1 MDHAEYHS
9 QAGRWLFG
17 LAAVFQSKN
26 VFLQTSWALK
36 AKKNLHCK
44 DLGAEVH
51 GLSFTQVEE
60 LLEIVRRRNVF
71 VRHYADRSFYQ
82 ARMLEFANRTVIDF
96 RANGDPD
103 KVNDQAKVIAELL
116 EKACVLSTTPAFPRS
131 NLHRALAVTEHRR
144 EVVDLLMGQRFEVL
158 RSSSKRTRE
167 LKGLVIDA
175 TFIDRFK
182 KLGIESIV
190 KAAVEP
196 TQVGTRIREGL
207 NWLFE
212 SRLEPHVPAAIVKT
226 TIALESMLGGS
237 ASEPLRQTL
246 SERSA
251 FLLSAKPT
259 IRAEVSHC
267 IKLFY
272 DIRSAVVHGS
282 GKSKAKAID
291 RTLETIDR
299 LTLFILS
306 TLAANHA
313 QFNSFDAL
321 RIWCEECRWGTST
334 EIKRPFSESIL
345 RHAIAYST
353 K

>member
-1 MDHAEYHS
+1 MDHAEYHT
-9 QAGRWLFG
+9 QQGRWLHG
-17 LAAVFQSKN
+17 LAAVLQSKN

-44 DLGAEVH
+44 ALGLEVH
-51 GLSFTQVEE
+51 GLSATQIED
-60 LLEIVRRRNVF
+60 LLQIVRRRNVF
-71 VRHYADRSFYQ
+71 VRHYADRSFYP
-82 ARMLEFANRTVIDF
+82 ARMLEFADRTVIDI

-103 KVNDQAKVIAELL
+103 KVKEQAKVIAELF
-116 EKACVLSTTPAFPRS
+116 EKACILSTTPAYPRS
-131 NLHRALAVTEHRR
+131 TLHRALAVTEHRR

-158 RSSSKRTRE
+158 SSSSKRTRE
-167 LKGLVIDA
+167 LKGLVIDE

-182 KLGIESIV
+182 KLGIEAIV
-190 KAAVEP
+190 QAATEP
-196 TQVGTRIREGL
+196 TQTGTRVREGL

-226 TIALESMLGGS
+226 TIALESMLGGD
-237 ASEPLRQTL
+237 AKEPLRQTL

-251 FLLSAKPT
+251 FLLSAEPAMRKQ
-259 IRAEVSHC
+259 VSQC
-267 IKLFY
+267 IKQFY

-282 GKSKAKAID
+282 GKSKPKAID

-299 LTLFILS
+299 LTLCILS
-306 TLAANHA
+306 TLSANHA
-313 QFNSFDAL
+313 QLNSFEAM

-334 EIKRPFSESIL
+334 EIKRPVSTSIL
-345 RHAIAYST
+345 RHAIAYSA